1 MDSFYITLPSNDIT
15 FRKTNTLASFK
26 IELPSSINVM
36 DYQVALSEITYTN
49 SWHNV
54 LSDMALG
61 LYTHIGP
68 HKSKY
73 YDVSFLYKGR
83 YDSPV
88 EIVEKM
94 NDELVKL
101 AEYIESLI
109 AHEDY
114 QKDESST
121 EGTDNETEQPYR
133 HEVRPQ
139 IDYPSIAFNSTKR
152 FFGIRNGRSRKNTEL
167 NICMSMDLINYLGLK
182 RNEAISSPKIVDYP
196 QDSAREQS
204 TPNKQLTL
212 YAVDEDSPDKHRP
225 FDIAAGVHSLYLY
238 TDIIKHNVV
247 GCNYSQLLRVLE
259 IPRTSGFGDQVVL
272 SYPNPHYFDLEDNTI
287 NTIHI
292 WLKDDTGKDISFQ
305 FGKIV
310 VVLNFRPKIKD
321 V

>member
-1 MDSFYITLPSNDIT
+1 MDSFYITLPSNDFT

-26 IELPSSINVM
+26 IELPSPINVR

-54 LSDMALG
+54 LSDMVLG

-68 HKSKY
+68 HQVKY

-83 YDSPV
+83 YDSPI
-88 EIVEKM
+88 EIVEKI
-94 NDELVKL
+94 NDELVKM
-101 AEYIESLI
+101 AEYVESLI
-109 AHEDY
+109 AHEP
-114 QKDESST
+114 EET
-121 EGTDNETEQPYR
+121 NETSENNY
-133 HEVRPQ
+133 RPQ
-139 IDYPSIAFNSTKR
+139 IDYPTIAFNNTKR
-152 FFGIRNGRSRKNTEL
+152 FFGIRNGRSRKNTGL
-167 NICMSMDLINYLGLK
+167 NICMSIDLIKFLGLK
-182 RNEAISSPKIVDYP
+182 RNELISNPKIVEFPEERTRRQTYP
-196 QDSAREQS
+196 K
-204 TPNKQLTL
+204 KQITL
-212 YAVDEDSPDKHRP
+212 YAVDEDNPDKHRP

-238 TDIIKHNVV
+238 TDVIKHNVV

-259 IPRTSGFGDQVVL
+259 IPRSSSFGDQVVL